1 VLFYYRLLVPQVLNP
16 KLLKSLTGECDLM
29 RITINKLVT
38 SEGRINLVNSSELPL
53 RFELEVFNE
62 KPFDSRPPFI
72 LKVPETPVQAA
83 AGELFTFFVQLATN
97 IAYKGEHRNF
107 KKVTLRKLL
116 LLKSESTMV
125 YCLPLEVIVVFVKQ
139 PEIKGD

>member
-1 VLFYYRLLVPQVLNP
+1 MLNP

-38 SEGRINLVNSSELPL
+38 SEGRINLINSSEIPM

-62 KPFDSRPPFI
+62 KPFDPKSPFI

-83 AGELFTFFVQLATN
+83 AG
-97 IAYKGEHRNF
+97 
-107 KKVTLRKLL
+107 
-116 LLKSESTMV
+116 
-125 YCLPLEVIVVFVKQ
+125 
-139 PEIKGD
+139 